1 MGMVTNNPAMKVLRI
16 LRFNSI
22 NKGHSRWLME
32 MRSQNAT
39 YFQYYKDNLREG
51 KR

>member
-1 MGMVTNNPAMKVLRI
+1 MGMVTNNPAMNVLRM
-16 LRFNSI
+16 LRFNWL
-22 NKGHSRWLME
+22 NTGHSRWLMGTGSE
-32 MRSQNAT
+32 NVK